1 MIINF
6 RVSSLQVLFLLSII
20 FSLILPLM
28 IAVCN
33 YSIFEVYPTSVRS
46 EWTDVDDSFQFE
58 VGTESLQSN
67 VGARGINSH

>member
-1 MIINF
+1 
-6 RVSSLQVLFLLSII
+6 
-20 FSLILPLM
+20 M

-33 YSIFEVYPTSVRS
+33 YSIFEVCPTLVRN

-67 VGARGINSH
+67 VGASGINSR